1 MQGTMTASRMLAK
14 NLGRSTAALVVLA
27 TLQMPASGDFGRPDA
42 FRAGGAVPAAGVRP
56 AALPFLVELSLA
68 GLAPAMPAVPQ
79 VASTEEPTVEIGRMK
94 VPRDMLD
101 AVLAAAEITG
111 VDPAYLCA
119 LAEKESTWSTQARAR
134 TSSAAGL
141 FQFIESTWLRMVKSH
156 GAAVGLQAYADQIVN
171 GPAGPRVADD
181 AARSRIL
188 ALRSD
193 AWISAVLA
201 AEMVKRDKAVVGSRL
216 GREIRNAEVYLAH
229 LLGPAAAGRILGAVG
244 GSPRRS
250 AAAMVPASARANRAL
265 FYERRGRRLKP
276 LGVAE
281 FVSRFDRMIG
291 ARVERY
297 AQIGEAAR

>member
-1 MQGTMTASRMLAK
+1 MMTATGMLAK
-14 NLGRSTAALVVLA
+14 NLVRSAAALVVLTTFQA
-27 TLQMPASGDFGRPDA
+27 PASGDFGRRDPSSG
-42 FRAGGAVPAAGVRP
+42 RSQMPVSGEEPVP
-56 AALPFLVELSLA
+56 LPFLVELSLA
-68 GLAPAMPAVPQ
+68 GLAPSVPSLPLD
-79 VASTEEPTVEIGRMK
+79 ASPENATIEIGRVK
-94 VPRDMLD
+94 VPREILD
-101 AVLAAAEITG
+101 AVVAAAEAAG

-119 LAEKESTWSTQARAR
+119 LAEKESTWSTEARAR

-156 GAAVGLQAYADQIVN
+156 GSAVGLQAYAEQIVM
-171 GPAGPRVADD
+171 GPTGPHVADD
-181 AARSRIL
+181 AAKARIL

-193 AWISAVLA
+193 VWISAVLA

-250 AAAMVPASARANRAL
+250 AAAMVPASARANRSL

-281 FVSRFDRMIG
+281 FVGRFDRMIG

-297 AQIGEAAR
+297 AQIGETAR

>member
-1 MQGTMTASRMLAK
+1 MMTASRMLTM
-14 NLGRSTAALVVLA
+14 NLVRTAAALVAL
-27 TLQMPASGDFGRPDA
+27 TTFQMPASGDFGRHDPSSGRSVVWA
-42 FRAGGAVPAAGVRP
+42 SGERP
-56 AALPFLVELSLA
+56 VQLPFLVKLSLA
-68 GLAPAMPAVPQ
+68 GLAPSMPTLPPD
-79 VASTEEPTVEIGRMK
+79 ASAEDPTVEIGRMK
-94 VPRDMLD
+94 VPREILD
-101 AVLAAAEITG
+101 AVVAAAEATG

-119 LAEKESTWSTQARAR
+119 LAEKESTWSTEARAR

-156 GAAVGLQAYADQIVN
+156 GAVVGLQGYAEQIVM
-171 GPAGPRVADD
+171 GPTGPRVADD

-216 GREIRNAEVYLAH
+216 GREIRDAEVYLAH

-281 FVSRFDRMIG
+281 FVGRFDRMIG

-297 AQIGEAAR
+297 AQIGETAR

>member
-1 MQGTMTASRMLAK
+1 MMTAFRMLAK
-14 NLGRSTAALVVLA
+14 NLFRSTAALVVLA
-27 TLQMPASGDFGRPDA
+27 TFQMPAVGDFGRPVPPGA
-42 FRAGGAVPAAGVRP
+42 RGATPNGGERP
-56 AALPFLVELSLA
+56 AVLPFLVELSLV
-68 GLAPAMPAVPQ
+68 GLAPSMPAVPQ
-79 VASTEEPTVEIGRMK
+79 DASAEESTVEIGRVK
-94 VPRDMLD
+94 VPREMLD
-101 AVLAAAEITG
+101 AVLAAAETTG

-119 LAEKESTWSTQARAR
+119 LAEKESTWSTDARAR

-156 GAAVGLQAYADQIVN
+156 GAAVGLQAYADQIVM
-171 GPAGPRVADD
+171 GPAGPRVADG
-181 AARSRIL
+181 AARTRIL

-201 AEMVKRDKAVVGSRL
+201 AEMVKRDKATIGSKL

-229 LLGPAAAGRILGAVG
+229 LLGPAAAERILGAVG
-244 GSPRRS
+244 GTPRRS

-281 FVSRFDRMIG
+281 FVGRFDRMIG

-297 AQIGEAAR
+297 AQLGGSAR